1 MKVYILITDT
11 YRGGI
16 DVNLFKSEKEL
27 FDNVRN
33 ELSDK
38 SLKHLKDYQ
47 EVVYGEKD
55 SPSTMRYEYQ
65 EI

>member
-11 YRGGI
+11 YRNGT
-16 DVNLFKSEKEL
+16 DVSLFKSEKEL
-27 FDNVRN
+27 LDEARN

-47 EVVYGEKD
+47 NVVYGEED
-55 SPSTMRYEYQ
+55 RPSTMRYEYQ